1 MSWAF
6 LIYRHRG
13 LFMKKITK
21 EEYLKEIELLGSK
34 DRELRKKERELYK
47 KCDDYGNL
55 KEPYNSQ
62 YKAVW
67 EEENQISK
75 VLHAFKGL
83 LENIKYDYFYGT
95 YSTVINYLKD
105 KYHDDIELLDPIND
119 KAVFL
124 LKNYVPYEND
134 FPSIQ
139 ANLNDIAYTDSDY
152 FIEEIEEDIASIK
165 EYFKDKKRNFIYV
178 WEIEYLIFALY
189 SDKVDKTNIVIS
201 TFGEPVNNEDKEL
214 QELNDNFDIVI
225 KEIEENQK
233 VHLSLYLW
241 SIYKAY
247 WYFHKKNDA
256 YIYDNA
262 CFSLINK
269 LLDSAFLFRDG
280 ASLPIIENPK
290 TTYTG
295 FAQFI
300 CALLANDLL
309 NTLISAFPDYY
320 DKNIMFLGYG
330 LHIPGGCSSLSMKM
344 DTFDNFLEGIC
355 DYDFWYGELDDTQEV
370 MTNEFKIN
378 KDYESLKKNY

>member
-1 MSWAF
+1 
-6 LIYRHRG
+6 
-13 LFMKKITK
+13 MKKITK

-95 YSTVINYLKD
+95 YSTAINYLKD
-105 KYHDDIELLDPIND
+105 KYHDDIELPDSIND

-309 NTLISAFPDYY
+309 NTLISGFPDYY

-330 LHIPGGCSSLSMKM
+330 LHIPGGCSSLSTKM
-344 DTFDNFLEGIC
+344 DTFDEFLEGIC
-355 DYDFWYGELDDTQEV
+355 DYDFWYGELDDTEEV

-378 KDYESLKKNY
+378 KDYESLKKSY